1 MAANG
6 PTNQE
11 LLDQLVALQGQ
22 FATLQQDN
30 ATLSNQVQALQQAA
44 AAVGAGGGGGRQRG
58 RAGGGQQQLQA
69 TTFTLTPATTDLTGL
84 IDYASKL
91 GQSIYKQGSEKL
103 TDGEGFPMTPATTVA
118 FVKAFKNQCSIMGW
132 SQGAQNVTKFTNR
145 DGLTIGIVKSY
156 GQIAEADL
164 KTGCKDFCKAGGARH
179 EG

>member
-44 AAVGAGGGGGRQRG
+44 AAVGAGGSRGGQRG

-69 TTFTLTPATTDLTGL
+69 TTFALTATTDLTGL

-91 GQSIYKQGSEKL
+91 GQSIYKQGCKKL
-103 TDGEGFPMTPATTVA
+103 TDDEGFPMTPATTVA
-118 FVKAFKNQCSIMGW
+118 FVKAFENQCSIMGW

-145 DGLTIGIVKSY
+145 DGLT
-156 GQIAEADL
+156 
-164 KTGCKDFCKAGGARH
+164 
-179 EG
+179 